1 MNQLSRNFTLHEL
14 TRTNAPIPN
23 VPSAEETANLKEL
36 VVNVLQPA
44 REIFGKSITVT
55 SGFRS
60 TAVNAHVGG
69 ATNSQHTKGEAV
81 DITCTDNSE
90 LFDII
95 RRLDFD
101 QLIWEFGNDI
111 QPKWIHVSY
120 KKSGNRREI
129 LKAKKVKGKTIY
141 TKI

>member
-1 MNQLSRNFTLHEL
+1 MSNLSKNFTLHEL
-14 TRTNAPIPN
+14 VRTSAPIPN
-23 VPSAEETANLKEL
+23 VPNKEEIANLKEL

-44 REIFGKSITVT
+44 REIYGKPITVT

-60 TAVNAHVGG
+60 KAVNAHVGG
-69 ATNSQHTKGEAV
+69 ALNSQHTKGEAV
-81 DITCTDNSE
+81 DITCDDNSE

-95 RRLDFD
+95 RQLDFD

-120 KKSGNRREI
+120 KKSGNRKEI
-129 LKAKKVKGKTIY
+129 LKAKKINGKTIY

>member
-1 MNQLSRNFTLHEL
+1 MNTLSKNFTLSEL
-14 TRTNAPIPN
+14 VRTNAPIPN
-23 VPSAEETANLKEL
+23 VPSAEEVANLKEL

-44 REIFGKSITVT
+44 REIFGKPITVT

-60 TAVNAHVGG
+60 KAVNAHVGG
-69 ATNSQHTKGEAV
+69 ATNSQHVKGEAV
-81 DITCTDNSE
+81 DVVCDDNSE

-95 RRLDFD
+95 RQLDFD

-120 KKSGNRREI
+120 KKSGNRRDI